1 MAAGRTTSAIA
12 SSDAGPVPAE
22 VTIGLI
28 AAPGLAADLAEDVE
42 TQLVRTLTAHYPDAN
57 WRTRVTFDGLVPATA
72 PTTELVD
79 AAHRRLLAED
89 WEMAICLTDL
99 PLRVGRRPLAGH
111 ASPTHRVAL
120 VSVPALGPRNVGR
133 RAAQTALGMLQ
144 VLLDLPPDLPASD
157 DRTRDPHLRQ
167 RLVDLSELADED
179 PDHGP
184 TGLAA
189 LASGGRLRLLV
200 GMLRANRPSRLATRL
215 YRALIA
221 ALATAA
227 FALVTR
233 DVWIIA
239 ESLDVARLALV
250 AALAVGVTVASL
262 IAVHGLWERAG
273 PGTARDQI
281 LLFNA
286 ATTATLL
293 VGIACLYAVL
303 FVLSLA
309 AATILITTDLL
320 SETVG
325 ASAGWEGYLKLAWLT
340 SSLATVGGA
349 LGAGL
354 ESDEAIREAAY
365 AYRPSSEPAWPEVAQ
380 REGRGERLT
389 QPSNSDNAAGS
400 AG

>member
-1 MAAGRTTSAIA
+1 VTAERYPDSTAQPPQG
-12 SSDAGPVPAE
+12 DARSVPAE

-28 AAPGLAADLAEDVE
+28 AAPGLAADLAEDVA
-42 TQLVRTLTAHYPDAN
+42 TQLVRTLAAHYPDAN
-57 WRTRVTFDGLVPATA
+57 WRTRVVVDGLVPASA

-89 WEMAICLTDL
+89 WEMAICLTDM
-99 PLRVGRRPLAGH
+99 PLRIGRRPLAGH

-120 VSVPALGPRNVGR
+120 VSVPALGPRNVGE
-133 RAAQTALGMLQ
+133 RAVQTALGMLQ

-157 DRTRDPHLRQ
+157 GRASDLHLRQ

-179 PDHGP
+179 PEHGP

-189 LASGGRLRLLV
+189 LTSGGRLRLLV
-200 GMLRANRPSRLATRL
+200 GMLRANRPWRLATRL

-239 ESLDVARLALV
+239 ESLDLGRLAV
-250 AALAVGVTVASL
+250 VTALSMGVTVASL
-262 IAVHGLWERAG
+262 IAVHGLWERSG

-286 ATTATLL
+286 TTTATVL
-293 VGIACLYAVL
+293 VGIVSLYAVL
-303 FVLSLA
+303 FVLSLTA
-309 AATILITTDLL
+309 AGLLITTEVL

-325 ASAGWEGYLKLAWLT
+325 TSTGWEEYLKLAWLT

-354 ESDEAIREAAY
+354 ESDDAIREAAY
-365 AYRPSSEPAWPEVAQ
+365 AYRPEIEPAWSEAA
-380 REGRGERLT
+380 ER
-389 QPSNSDNAAGS
+389 
-400 AG
+400 

>member
-1 MAAGRTTSAIA
+1 VTTDRNSHAPA
-12 SSDAGPVPAE
+12 QRPHAGPVPTE

-28 AAPGLAADLAEDVE
+28 AAPGLAADLTDDVA
-42 TQLVRTLTAHYPDAN
+42 TQLVRALTTRYPDAD
-57 WRTRVTFDGLVPATA
+57 WRTRVMVDGLVPATA

-120 VSVPALGPRNVGR
+120 VSVPALGPTSLGR
-133 RAAQTALGMLQ
+133 RTVQTALGMLQ
-144 VLLDLPPDLPASD
+144 VLLDLPSDLPASD
-157 DRTRDPHLRQ
+157 GQTCDPQLRQ

-179 PDHGP
+179 PEHGP

-189 LASGGRLRLLV
+189 LASGGRLRLLI
-200 GMLRANRPSRLATRL
+200 GMLRANRPWRLASRL
-215 YRALIA
+215 YRALVA

-227 FALVTR
+227 FALVTQ

-239 ESLDVARLALV
+239 QSLDLARLTLV
-250 AALAVGVTVASL
+250 AALSVGVTVASL
-262 IAVHGLWERAG
+262 IAVHGLWERPG

-286 ATTATLL
+286 ATTATVL

-303 FVLSLA
+303 FALSLVA
-309 AATILITTDLL
+309 AGILITTDVL
-320 SETVG
+320 SGAVET
-325 ASAGWEGYLKLAWLT
+325 SAGWEEYLKLAWLT

-354 ESDEAIREAAY
+354 ESDDAIREAAY
-365 AYRPSSEPAWPEVAQ
+365 AYRPDSEQAWPGV
-380 REGRGERLT
+380 GPD
-389 QPSNSDNAAGS
+389 PS
-400 AG
+400 

>member
-1 MAAGRTTSAIA
+1 MD
-12 SSDAGPVPAE
+12 SSTYSTAEPPPSNARPVPAE

-28 AAPGLAADLAEDVE
+28 AAPGLAADLADDVA
-42 TQLVRTLTAHYPDAN
+42 TQLVRTLTARYPAD
-57 WRTRVTFDGLVPATA
+57 WRIPVVVDGLVPASA

-89 WEMAICLTDL
+89 WEMTICLTDM
-99 PLRVGRRPLAGH
+99 PLRIGRRPLAGH

-120 VSVPALGPRNVGR
+120 VSVPALGPRNVGG
-133 RAAQTALGMLQ
+133 RAVETAVGMLR
-144 VLLDLPPDLPASD
+144 VLLDLPPDLSASD
-157 DRTRDPHLRQ
+157 DRASDPHLRQ

-189 LASGGRLRLLV
+189 LASGGRLRLLA
-200 GMLRANRPSRLATRL
+200 GMLRANRPWRLATRL
-215 YRALIA
+215 YRALVA

-239 ESLDVARLALV
+239 ESLDLGRLAV
-250 AALAVGVTVASL
+250 VGVLSLGLTVASL
-262 IAVHGLWERAG
+262 IAVHGLWERTG

-286 ATTATLL
+286 ATTVTVF
-293 VGIACLYAVL
+293 VGMASLYAVL
-303 FVLSLA
+303 FVLSLTA
-309 AATILITTDLL
+309 AGLLITTDVL
-320 SETVG
+320 SEAVG
-325 ASAGWEGYLKLAWLT
+325 TSAGWEEYLKLAWLT

-354 ESDEAIREAAY
+354 ESDDSIREAAY
-365 AYRPSSEPAWPEVAQ
+365 AYRPEIEPAWSE
-380 REGRGERLT
+380 
-389 QPSNSDNAAGS
+389 AADR
-400 AG
+400 

>member
-1 MAAGRTTSAIA
+1 MDFAETAEGYTDSIA
-12 SSDAGPVPAE
+12 QPPSDARPVPAE

-28 AAPGLAADLAEDVE
+28 AAPGLAADLAEDVA
-42 TQLVRTLTAHYPDAN
+42 TQLVRTLATHYPAAD
-57 WRTRVTFDGLVPATA
+57 WRTRIVVDGLVPASA

-89 WEMAICLTDL
+89 WEMAICLTDV
-99 PLRVGRRPLAGH
+99 PLRIGRRPLAGH

-120 VSVPALGPRNVGR
+120 VSVPALGPRNVAG
-133 RAAQTALGMLQ
+133 RAAETALGMLQ
-144 VLLDLPPDLPASD
+144 VLLDLPPDLPTSD
-157 DRTRDPHLRQ
+157 GRVSDPRLQQ

-179 PDHGP
+179 PEHGP

-200 GMLRANRPSRLATRL
+200 GMLRANRPWRLTTRL
-215 YRALIA
+215 YRALVA

-227 FALVTR
+227 FALVTS

-239 ESLDVARLALV
+239 ESLDLVRLALV
-250 AALAVGVTVASL
+250 AALSVGVTVASL
-262 IAVHGLWERAG
+262 IAVHALWERSG

-286 ATTATLL
+286 ATTATVL
-293 VGIACLYAVL
+293 VGIASLYAVL
-303 FVLSLA
+303 FVVSLIA
-309 AATILITTDLL
+309 AGLLITTDVL
-320 SETVG
+320 SQAVG
-325 ASAGWEGYLKLAWLT
+325 TSTGWPEYLKLAWLT

-354 ESDEAIREAAY
+354 ESDDAIRQAAY
-365 AYRPSSEPAWPEVAQ
+365 AYRPESKPAWSE
-380 REGRGERLT
+380 
-389 QPSNSDNAAGS
+389 AA
-400 AG
+400 AR

>member
-1 MAAGRTTSAIA
+1 MDSSARSTA
-12 SSDAGPVPAE
+12 EQPPSDAGPAPAG

-28 AAPGLAADLAEDVE
+28 AAPGLPADLAEDVA
-42 TQLVRTLTAHYPDAN
+42 TQLVRTLTAHYPAAN
-57 WRTRVTFDGLVPATA
+57 WRIPVVVDGLVPASA

-89 WEMAICLTDL
+89 WEMTICLTDM
-99 PLRVGRRPLAGH
+99 PLRIGRRPLAGH

-120 VSVPALGPRNVGR
+120 VSVPALGPRHVGG
-133 RAAQTALGMLQ
+133 RAAQTALGMLR
-144 VLLDLPPDLPASD
+144 VLLDLPPDLPAAEGRASD
-157 DRTRDPHLRQ
+157 SDLRQ

-179 PDHGP
+179 PEHGP

-200 GMLRANRPSRLATRL
+200 GMLRANRPWRLTTRL

-239 ESLDVARLALV
+239 ESLDLGRLAV
-250 AALAVGVTVASL
+250 VGALSLGLTVASL
-262 IAVHGLWERAG
+262 IAVHGLWERTG

-286 ATTATLL
+286 ATTATVLI
-293 VGIACLYAVL
+293 GIASLYAVL
-303 FVLSLA
+303 FVLSLTA
-309 AATILITTDLL
+309 AGLLITTEVF
-320 SETVG
+320 SEAVG

-354 ESDEAIREAAY
+354 ESDDAIREAAY
-365 AYRPSSEPAWPEVAQ
+365 AYRPEIEPALSVAAD
-380 REGRGERLT
+380 R
-389 QPSNSDNAAGS
+389 
-400 AG
+400 

>member
-1 MAAGRTTSAIA
+1 MD
-12 SSDAGPVPAE
+12 SSKYSTAEPPPSNARPVPAE

-28 AAPGLAADLAEDVE
+28 AAPGLAADLADDVA
-42 TQLVRTLTAHYPDAN
+42 TQLVRTLTARYPAD
-57 WRTRVTFDGLVPATA
+57 WRIPVVVDGLVPASA
-72 PTTELVD
+72 ATTELVD

-89 WEMAICLTDL
+89 WEMTICLTDM
-99 PLRVGRRPLAGH
+99 PLRIGRRPLAGH

-120 VSVPALGPRNVGR
+120 VSVPALGPRNVGG
-133 RAAQTALGMLQ
+133 RAVETAVGMLR
-144 VLLDLPPDLPASD
+144 VLLDLPADLSASD
-157 DRTRDPHLRQ
+157 DRASDPHLRQ

-189 LASGGRLRLLV
+189 LASGGRLRLLA
-200 GMLRANRPSRLATRL
+200 GMLRANRPWRLATRL
-215 YRALIA
+215 YRALVA

-239 ESLDVARLALV
+239 ESLDLGRLAV
-250 AALAVGVTVASL
+250 VGVLSLGLTVASL
-262 IAVHGLWERAG
+262 IAVHGLWERTG

-286 ATTATLL
+286 ATTVTVF
-293 VGIACLYAVL
+293 VGMASLYAVL
-303 FVLSLA
+303 FVLSLTA
-309 AATILITTDLL
+309 AGLLITTDVL
-320 SETVG
+320 SEAVG
-325 ASAGWEGYLKLAWLT
+325 TSAGWEEYLKLAWLT

-354 ESDEAIREAAY
+354 ESDDSIREAAY
-365 AYRPSSEPAWPEVAQ
+365 AYRPEIEPAWSE
-380 REGRGERLT
+380 
-389 QPSNSDNAAGS
+389 AADR
-400 AG
+400 

>member
-1 MAAGRTTSAIA
+1 MTVEGHADSIA
-12 SSDAGPVPAE
+12 EPPPSDARPVPAE

-28 AAPGLAADLAEDVE
+28 AAPGLAADLAEDVA
-42 TQLVRTLTAHYPDAN
+42 TQLGRTLATHYPDAN
-57 WRTRVTFDGLVPATA
+57 WRTRVVVDGLVPATA

-89 WEMAICLTDL
+89 WEMAICLTDM
-99 PLRVGRRPLAGH
+99 PLRIGRRPLAGH

-120 VSVPALGPRNVGR
+120 VSVPALGPRNVGG
-133 RAAQTALGMLQ
+133 RAVQTALGMLQ

-157 DRTRDPHLRQ
+157 GRASDPHLRQ

-179 PDHGP
+179 PEHGP

-189 LASGGRLRLLV
+189 LASGGRLRLLA
-200 GMLRANRPSRLATRL
+200 GMLRANRPWRLATRL
-215 YRALIA
+215 YRALVA

-227 FALVTR
+227 FALVTS

-239 ESLDVARLALV
+239 ESLDVGRLAVL
-250 AALAVGVTVASL
+250 AALSVGVTVASL
-262 IAVHGLWERAG
+262 IAAHGLWERGG

-286 ATTATLL
+286 TTTATVL
-293 VGIACLYAVL
+293 VGIASLYAVL
-303 FVLSLA
+303 FVLALTA
-309 AATILITTDLL
+309 AGLLITTDVL
-320 SETVG
+320 SEAVG
-325 ASAGWEGYLKLAWLT
+325 TSTGWEGYLKLAWLA

-354 ESDEAIREAAY
+354 ESDNAIREAAY
-365 AYRPSSEPAWPEVAQ
+365 AYRPEIEPAWPE
-380 REGRGERLT
+380 
-389 QPSNSDNAAGS
+389 AADR
-400 AG
+400 

>member
-1 MAAGRTTSAIA
+1 MQSARPL
-12 SSDAGPVPAE
+12 DARSTPAE

-28 AAPGLAADLAEDVE
+28 AAPGLAADLAQGVATD
-42 TQLVRTLTAHYPDAN
+42 LVRTLAAHYPDAN
-57 WRTRVTFDGLVPATA
+57 WRTRIAVDGLVPTRA

-89 WEMAICLTDL
+89 WEMAICLTDI
-99 PLRVGRRPLAGH
+99 PLRIGRRPLAGH

-120 VSVPALGPRNVGR
+120 VSVPALGPRNVGG
-133 RAAQTALGMLQ
+133 RAVQTALGMLQ
-144 VLLDLPPDLPASD
+144 VLLDLPPNLPTSDGRASD
-157 DRTRDPHLRQ
+157 PRLRQ

-179 PDHGP
+179 PEHGP

-200 GMLRANRPSRLATRL
+200 GMLRANRPWRLTTRL
-215 YRALIA
+215 YRALVA

-227 FALVTR
+227 FALVTS

-239 ESLDVARLALV
+239 ESLDLVRLALV
-250 AALAVGVTVASL
+250 AALSVGVTVASL
-262 IAVHGLWERAG
+262 IAVHGLWERRG
-273 PGTARDQI
+273 HGTARDQI

-286 ATTATLL
+286 TTTATVL
-293 VGIACLYAVL
+293 VGIASLYAAL
-303 FVLSLA
+303 FVLSLTA
-309 AATILITTDLL
+309 AGLLITGHVL

-325 ASAGWEGYLKLAWLT
+325 TSTGWEGYLKLAWLT

-354 ESDEAIREAAY
+354 ESGNAIREAAY
-365 AYRPSSEPAWPEVAQ
+365 AYRPEPEPAWSE
-380 REGRGERLT
+380 
-389 QPSNSDNAAGS
+389 AGDR
-400 AG
+400 

>member
-1 MAAGRTTSAIA
+1 MSQENVDPMFAFRGRGPTGKAREMQSARPL
-12 SSDAGPVPAE
+12 DARSTPAE

-28 AAPGLAADLAEDVE
+28 AAPGLAADLAKGVATD
-42 TQLVRTLTAHYPDAN
+42 LVRTLAAHYPDAN
-57 WRTRVTFDGLVPATA
+57 WRTRIVVDGLVPASA

-89 WEMAICLTDL
+89 WEMAICLTDM
-99 PLRVGRRPLAGH
+99 PLRIGRRPLAGH

-120 VSVPALGPRNVGR
+120 VSVPALGPRNVGE

-144 VLLDLPPDLPASD
+144 VLLDLPPDLPAD
-157 DRTRDPHLRQ
+157 GRTSDPHLRQ

-179 PDHGP
+179 PEHGP

-189 LASGGRLRLLV
+189 LASGGRLRLLG
-200 GMLRANRPSRLATRL
+200 GMLRANRPWRLATRL

-227 FALVTR
+227 FALVTS

-239 ESLDVARLALV
+239 ESLNIGRLALV
-250 AALAVGVTVASL
+250 AALSVGVTVASL
-262 IAVHGLWERAG
+262 IAVHGLWERG
-273 PGTARDQI
+273 RPGTAQDQI

-286 ATTATLL
+286 TTTATVL
-293 VGIACLYAVL
+293 VGIASLYAVL
-303 FVLSLA
+303 FVLSLTA
-309 AATILITTDLL
+309 AGLLITTDVL
-320 SETVG
+320 SKAVG
-325 ASAGWEGYLKLAWLT
+325 TSVGWEDYLKLAWLT

-354 ESDEAIREAAY
+354 ESDNAIREAAY
-365 AYRPSSEPAWPEVAQ
+365 GYRPEIEPAWSE
-380 REGRGERLT
+380 
-389 QPSNSDNAAGS
+389 AADR
-400 AG
+400 